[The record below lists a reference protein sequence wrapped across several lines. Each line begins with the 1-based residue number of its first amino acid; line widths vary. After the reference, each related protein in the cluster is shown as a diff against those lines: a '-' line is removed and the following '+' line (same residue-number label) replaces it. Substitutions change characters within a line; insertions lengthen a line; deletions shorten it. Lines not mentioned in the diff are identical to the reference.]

1 VISYHEA
8 TKLIESLSINIRETL
23 MPIKNSI
30 GFYLSRD
37 LFSPMDSPSFNQS
50 AMDGYAIKFSKSKN
64 YTVVGES
71 KAGLAKKYNIKSGEA
86 LRVFTGAYISED
98 IDCVVMQEKVSLSNR
113 TIKLNENPK
122 KNQNIRF
129 KGEQI
134 KKGDLILKKGSKIN
148 LGSIGYIMSLG
159 ISDIYVSKK
168 PSISIIITGDELVS
182 NGKQI
187 ELGQI
192 YESNSVMI
200 KNCLIKEGIN
210 NLKIFKTKDN
220 LELISKRIKKEIT
233 KSDIIILSGGI
244 SVGDYDFVRK
254 ALKQNKIKQI
264 FYKVKQK
271 PGKPIWFGKKNS
283 QFAIA
288 LPGNPGSTLTCLFLY
303 LLPLIKKI
311 QGANSIHLNKVRLM
325 INQDFSN
332 HTEKQI
338 FLKGKVSNEKVHVL
352 SNQSSAKLSS
362 FSICDALI
370 CIPENSNKILK
381 NQKVDCILLPN

>member
-23 MPIKNSI
+23 VPIKNSI

-64 YTVVGES
+64 YTVVGKS
-71 KAGLAKKYNIKSGEA
+71 KAGLAKKYNIKPGEA
-86 LRVFTGAYISED
+86 LRVYTGAYISED
-98 IDCVVMQEKVSLSNR
+98 IDCVVMQEKVSLSNG

-159 ISDIYVSKK
+159 INDIYVSKK
-168 PSISIIITGDELVS
+168 PSISIIVTGDELVS

-210 NLKIFKTKDN
+210 NVKIFKTKDN
-220 LELISKRIKKEIT
+220 LELISKRIKREIT

-244 SVGDYDFVRK
+244 SVGDYDFVRN

-303 LLPLIKKI
+303 VLPLIKKI
-311 QGANSIHLNKVRLM
+311 QGANSIHLNKVKLM
-325 INQDFSN
+325 INQDYSN
-332 HTEKQI
+332 NTEKQI
-338 FLKGKVSNEKVHVL
+338 FLKGKVSNEKVYIL

-362 FSICDALI
+362 FSICDTLI

>member
-1 VISYHEA
+1 
-8 TKLIESLSINIRETL
+8 
-23 MPIKNSI
+23 
-30 GFYLSRD
+30 
-37 LFSPMDSPSFNQS
+37 
-50 AMDGYAIKFSKSKN
+50 
-64 YTVVGES
+64 
-71 KAGLAKKYNIKSGEA
+71 
-86 LRVFTGAYISED
+86 
-98 IDCVVMQEKVSLSNR
+98 
-113 TIKLNENPK
+113 
-122 KNQNIRF
+122 
-129 KGEQI
+129 
-134 KKGDLILKKGSKIN
+134 
-148 LGSIGYIMSLG
+148 MSLG
-159 ISDIYVSKK
+159 INDIYVSKK
-168 PSISIIITGDELVS
+168 PSISIIVTGDELVS